1 MGHDLSIIEIKG
13 IRTPPF
19 KTAFMSQ
26 NHGVRTDLKI
36 LYRGENISILQFLM
50 QISIIIWIWISI
62 FFDWV

>member
-36 LYRGENISILQFLM
+36 LYRGEKYFDIA
-50 QISIIIWIWISI
+50 I
-62 FFDWV
+62 FNAD

>member
-26 NHGVRTDLKI
+26 NHGSQNGLK
-36 LYRGENISILQFLM
+36 NI
-50 QISIIIWIWISI
+50 
-62 FFDWV
+62 V